1 MTSLFYNVIGLAVQS
16 GSKSPA
22 PPQPRPGYVV
32 NAPQLPIDD
41 NIWVL
46 IAMGV
51 LLGIFVA
58 YKKYQTTNKAS

>member
-32 NAPQLPIDD
+32 NTPQLPIDD

-46 IAMGV
+46 VAMGV
-51 LLGIFVA
+51 LLGA
-58 YKKYQTTNKAS
+58 YVVYRKYQSTNKAS

>member
-32 NAPQLPIDD
+32 NGPQLPIDD

-46 IAMGV
+46 VAMGI
-51 LLGIFVA
+51 LLGV
-58 YKKYQTTNKAS
+58 YVVYGKYQSINKAS